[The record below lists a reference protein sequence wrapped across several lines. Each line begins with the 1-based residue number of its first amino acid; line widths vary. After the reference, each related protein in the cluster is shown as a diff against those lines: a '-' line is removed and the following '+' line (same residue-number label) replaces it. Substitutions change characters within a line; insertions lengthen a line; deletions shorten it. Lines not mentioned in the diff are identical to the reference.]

1 MSYYGYGHGPPHG
14 YPSSQAYVYPTGQ
27 AYAAPT
33 FHSTEAVEGQ
43 PAAYSHGVA
52 EAYDYNHTA
61 IPGLR
66 MGFSQSTTSWPQAW
80 PHDPSENQPEKHGS
94 LPLQRVADPPGN
106 PTQDVEMS
114 DHRQLDGGAD
124 DDALE
129 EGELSEG
136 ELEDI
141 YEPGEVN
148 STGED
153 ARSLQTS
160 GNKPSVGRHQNFPRP
175 LGAGSLSTD
184 TAPVND
190 KSWNPEQFVRDRSG
204 SYSPYLSPR
213 EIQSNGLENGTSHAQ
228 TPRSDIHPFAV
239 EEVPPEHPVQPFSGN
254 TPASQAEEI
263 HADTVMSESKKRA
276 QEAIIR
282 LWPLNVRY
290 QNYIQEGIDKTLLD
304 ELFRELGLDLAAT
317 VPAQEPP
324 AQPTSPSLEVSK
336 TIQDVPS
343 HSVGPSDDVE
353 TSKITDKAKARSEER
368 KDRIARLLAAKNTK
382 PAAPTTDE
390 SKPAKTTAVSQ
401 ATTPNDKP
409 DKTRT
414 QSEKSKLIQQKMEAL
429 MKAREAKAT
438 SQAQVSLPHAPS
450 TTPDSNNIPS
460 IAPPDTTNMDEH
472 PGDASERTDMI
483 AGPSIPG
490 LFLSSNAPSPV
501 PNQRKRPVAADLNEY
516 STATVQKRP
525 FGQTRESRPFLIDV
539 SDDEDDAEMEIDSPE
554 LRPSSIQRPVTPGS
568 RTTSFRDHPALP
580 DSSSHHAVS
589 SPKTVATPTTSA
601 NGMYDLE
608 SMNKKIED
616 MKRKIAEAE
625 ARKKAKQSSNGTPSL
640 SQSQTQSK
648 EGSVDTAAEPTPI
661 ISTTPGPRA
670 TIEKSR
676 STTPVSHQSSPH
688 PPMKLAR
695 VRARHPQAR
704 PPLRARVASERL
716 PILEARRRE
725 QTEHLKHLQSEV
737 ARIEKEIQDSLAEE
751 ERLKEDVSQSE
762 SEPAPKQGEPRPNP
776 IQAESLPVQPASDDS
791 IATPTEK
798 NVVPS
803 SDEVEQDASMDES
816 SSNDP
821 SEAAETPKGY
831 QDEPK
836 QTHQAVGEEI
846 ASHDNH
852 PLSASNSPG
861 STTHQPTSLD
871 GTPRQDDQSKP
882 TEPGDD
888 VAMEEASSSS
898 DEEDATEESSDGY
911 EPTEAAIELP
921 DPQSSP
927 SQAPLAD
934 NAVLET
940 NDADAKETTRTPVA
954 DGPKT
959 SFIPYETPL
968 QYFRA
973 YRFHPQ
979 YKHSVPGGLR
989 SLTYSNKIDVKREV
1003 CPDQLIE
1010 GTCPRGSECH
1020 FQHFENMQAADDQ
1033 ILLQLGAYGNYEG
1046 EQKQRFV
1053 VGLRELLTDFRSR
1066 KVKDFQTI
1074 SEGIIEYRAKFH
1086 DDKTKILPLGGV
1098 TI

>member
-61 IPGLR
+61 IPGLG
-66 MGFSQSTTSWPQAW
+66 MGFSQNTTSW
-80 PHDPSENQPEKHGS
+80 PHDPSENQPARHGP

-148 STGED
+148 STRED
-153 ARSLQTS
+153 ARGLQTS

-184 TAPVND
+184 TAPVNG

-213 EIQSNGLENGTSHAQ
+213 EIQSNGLENSTSHAQ
-228 TPRSDIHPFAV
+228 TPRSDIHPFAA

-336 TIQDVPS
+336 TIQDLPS

-353 TSKITDKAKARSEER
+353 TSKNTDKAKARSEER

-382 PAAPTTDE
+382 PTAPTTDE

-438 SQAQVSLPHAPS
+438 SQAQVSLPHPPS

-460 IAPPDTTNMDEH
+460 IAPPDTTNLDEH

-616 MKRKIAEAE
+616 MKRRIAEAE

-640 SQSQTQSK
+640 PQSQTQSK

-676 STTPVSHQSSPH
+676 STTPVSHQPSLH

-695 VRARHPQAR
+695 VRARHPQTR

-776 IQAESLPVQPASDDS
+776 IQGKAPGFDCRMKTSIELEFTPEFVSSQGLILCSAESLPVQPASDDS

-798 NVVPS
+798 NMVPS

-821 SEAAETPKGY
+821 SEAAETPQGY

-911 EPTEAAIELP
+911 EPTEAGIELP

-940 NDADAKETTRTPVA
+940 NDADVQGVSITSPVTQPMSTG
-954 DGPKT
+954 DRNTGSSPDREIT
-959 SFIPYETPL
+959 IGEDD
-968 QYFRA
+968 
-973 YRFHPQ
+973 
-979 YKHSVPGGLR
+979 R
-989 SLTYSNKIDVKREV
+989 SRRMPV
-1003 CPDQLIE
+1003 E
-1010 GTCPRGSECH
+1010 GTLTCR
-1020 FQHFENMQAADDQ
+1020 AATDDQ

-1046 EQKQRFV
+1046 EQKQQFV
-1053 VGLRELLTDFRSR
+1053 AGLRELLTDFRSR

>member
-33 FHSTEAVEGQ
+33 FHSAEAVEGQ

-61 IPGLR
+61 IPGLG
-66 MGFSQSTTSWPQAW
+66 MGFSQNTTSWPQAW
-80 PHDPSENQPEKHGS
+80 PHDPSENQLEKHGS

-153 ARSLQTS
+153 ARGLQTS
-160 GNKPSVGRHQNFPRP
+160 GNKPTVGRHQNFPRP
-175 LGAGSLSTD
+175 LGAGSLSAD

-228 TPRSDIHPFAV
+228 TPRSDIHPFAA

-336 TIQDVPS
+336 TIQDVSS

-353 TSKITDKAKARSEER
+353 TSKNTDKAKARSEER

-382 PAAPTTDE
+382 PAAPTDE

-460 IAPPDTTNMDEH
+460 IAPPDSTNLDEH
-472 PGDASERTDMI
+472 PGDGSERTDMI

-616 MKRKIAEAE
+616 MKRRIAEAE

-640 SQSQTQSK
+640 PQSQTQSK

-676 STTPVSHQSSPH
+676 STTPVSHQPSLH

-816 SSNDP
+816 SSNGP

-871 GTPRQDDQSKP
+871 GPPRQDDQSKP

-888 VAMEEASSSS
+888 VAMEEASSSG
-898 DEEDATEESSDGY
+898 DEEGATEESSDGY
-911 EPTEAAIELP
+911 EPTEAGIELP

-940 NDADAKETTRTPVA
+940 NDADVQGVSITSPVTQPMST
-954 DGPKT
+954 DDRNTGSSP
-959 SFIPYETPL
+959 E
-968 QYFRA
+968 
-973 YRFHPQ
+973 
-979 YKHSVPGGLR
+979 
-989 SLTYSNKIDVKREV
+989 REV
-1003 CPDQLIE
+1003 DQLDAWE
-1010 GTCPRGSECH
+1010 PAREAASVTFNTLKTCKPR
-1020 FQHFENMQAADDQ
+1020 

-1046 EQKQRFV
+1046 EQKQQFV
-1053 VGLRELLTDFRSR
+1053 AGLRELLTDFRSR

-1086 DDKTKILPLGGV
+1086 ADKTKILPLGGV